1 MATGGSFPKLSVYS
15 GDQPATRPD
24 RRGGPAREKSELGRS
39 GGRRPETESG
49 LSSVSLLAPRLPG
62 APPGIGLG
70 LKKRR
75 NGRGRQQRPS
85 RVGTAPDWSR
95 GGPNPTRIIKQYGRD
110 PPETRLVTM
119 WGLLIWT
126 LVALY
131 RIRATGAQG
140 MGGHPHVG
148 WGRGGGGREP
158 AGLTTASGTRVLAG
172 AEPSP
177 GSFRIRSPSLG
188 ALFRGMG
195 RSC

>member
-1 MATGGSFPKLSVYS
+1 
-15 GDQPATRPD
+15 
-24 RRGGPAREKSELGRS
+24 
-39 GGRRPETESG
+39 
-49 LSSVSLLAPRLPG
+49 
-62 APPGIGLG
+62 
-70 LKKRR
+70 
-75 NGRGRQQRPS
+75 
-85 RVGTAPDWSR
+85 
-95 GGPNPTRIIKQYGRD
+95 
-110 PPETRLVTM
+110 M